1 MSSKR
6 LPNQLFGTL
15 RQFIRE
21 RMLAEQCDFCSAELP
36 SEHNHLIELSN
47 RQMICACS
55 ACVVLFSGQRNGR
68 YRRVPERVRFLPDF
82 QMTDAQW
89 DSLMIPIGMAFLFNS
104 TTVGRVVSIYPS
116 PAGAME
122 SLLTLE
128 SWEEIA
134 QNNPSLKEMES
145 DVEAL
150 LINRVG
156 NTREYYIVPID
167 ECYKLVGLIR
177 IHWRGLSGGSEVW
190 EEIKRFFSDLREK
203 SVDMSSTPD
212 GFDGG
217 RSPISGGEHN
227 A

>member
-1 MSSKR
+1 MGSKR
-6 LPNQLFGTL
+6 FPYQSLGIL

-21 RMLAEQCDFCSAELP
+21 RTPVEQCEFCSAELP

-47 RQMICACS
+47 GQLICACG
-55 ACVVLFSGQRNGR
+55 ACAVLFSSQSRGK
-68 YRRVPERVRFLPDF
+68 YRKVPERIRFLPDF

-104 TTVGRVVSIYPS
+104 TTARRVVAIYPS

-128 SWEEIA
+128 SWEEIV
-134 QNNPSLKEMES
+134 QGNPSLKEMEP

-156 NTREYYIVPID
+156 NVREYYIVPID
-167 ECYKLVGLIR
+167 ECYKLVGLIC

-190 EEIKRFFSDLREK
+190 AEIERFFSSLKEK
-203 SVDMSSTPD
+203 SVGMSSTSIP
-212 GFDGG
+212 
-217 RSPISGGEHN
+217 GGEYN